1 MQTGQNEIRIIWFM
15 LLIIISIGAWW
26 LGVPMLSYICAVAAV
41 VSVMF
46 FVGRVQ
52 NSLEQVVDA
61 QSQVQRQSSKT
72 PLYIAA
78 FIAFLGILLD
88 WYLLTSIAL
97 SAWIFML
104 LRWLQRLEQGLY
116 QLQQLQSAAKLQ
128 AHAQKSYPQKTNA
141 QEKKVQTQFAE
152 HILAN
157 TSEVDASLSSVK
169 ANVDDG
175 VISTASQ
182 PEIIAIQSDSTLS
195 SEPNSVREQAAQV
208 SYPYQDQE
216 YLHQEYSAPDL

>member
-128 AHAQKSYPQKTNA
+128 AHAQKSYPQKTMLKRKRFKRN
-141 QEKKVQTQFAE
+141 
-152 HILAN
+152 
-157 TSEVDASLSSVK
+157 
-169 ANVDDG
+169 
-175 VISTASQ
+175 SQ
-182 PEIIAIQSDSTLS
+182 SIF
-195 SEPNSVREQAAQV
+195 
-208 SYPYQDQE
+208 
-216 YLHQEYSAPDL
+216 